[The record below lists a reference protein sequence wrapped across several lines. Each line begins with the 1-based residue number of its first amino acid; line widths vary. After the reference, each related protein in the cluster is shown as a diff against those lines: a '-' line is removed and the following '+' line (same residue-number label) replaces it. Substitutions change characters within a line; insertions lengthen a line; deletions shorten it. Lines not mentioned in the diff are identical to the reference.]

1 MEATRRRSANRD
13 RVGVALDSIATKPPI
28 LWRIAFAFAF
38 LMKDSEILENWINES
53 ARRRIGRDVIA

>member
-28 LWRIAFAFAF
+28 PWRIAFAF

-53 ARRRIGRDVIA
+53 GRRRIGRDVIA